1 MFKNYIKIAWRN
13 ILRYKTN
20 SILNILGLTIGLASV
35 MLIALYIQN
44 ELKYDTAFEDS
55 DRIYRVNMRGKMGDN
70 SFYAGYTPPPAG
82 EALVNNFPEIE
93 SATRIFQPDD
103 ATIAYTQGSSPKVF
117 NESEILAVDPNFL
130 EVLSY
135 PLLQGDATT
144 CLQQPNS
151 IVITPQVAEK
161 YFGTENP
168 LGKTLHYG
176 DAQRPLQVTGVLTDL
191 EQYPASVKFDMLMPV
206 ANFEAVSYF
215 NWSWVWLNMATYV
228 KLTKQASQDPE
239 SLARLEARF
248 PEMLSVQAAPA
259 FERIGQPFDAFLE
272 KGNYWEL
279 HLQPLADIHLY
290 SQDITS
296 SITEQHDIK
305 SLYILGIIALFIV
318 ILACVNFM
326 NLSTVQS
333 VKRSKEIGIRKVL
346 GSQRSQLIKQ
356 FMTEVVCY
364 TFLATLLAIAI
375 VFLIL
380 PGFNELTGK
389 AINIRA
395 FFNPELLL
403 LVLAIITLTAFLAG
417 SYPAFF
423 LTSFNPIRALKGKG
437 TTSKNTGLV
446 RNGLVVFQFCIAIAL
461 ISCTLIVF
469 TQLRYTQQKD
479 LGFDKENILVINNT
493 ERLGSGATSFKKELT
508 AISGIQNASS
518 SSSMLTR
525 GQFGDFYVPKATADD
540 PNVASDISLGSYLV
554 DDQFIETLDLELVE
568 GRAFQKEFNDSL
580 SVLLNETAVAQIG
593 WENPI
598 GKQILYPGGNMEYY
612 TVVGVLKDFNL
623 ESLHNTIEPFALF
636 SEASQ
641 SYESGV
647 SYITLKISG
656 ENIKNTL
663 NQVEQLWENYSESVP
678 LEYSFLDD
686 DLAFAYQEDQ
696 RLASLFT
703 VFALL
708 AILVAC
714 LGLFGL
720 IAFSAQQRTKE
731 IGVRKVLGASVQSI
745 VRLLAMNF
753 LKLVVLALVLAVPIA
768 WLAMNHWLQDFAYR
782 IAIPVWVFV
791 AAGALA
797 LGIALITLSI
807 QAIKAAIANP
817 VKSLRTE

>member
-1 MFKNYIKIAWRN
+1 MLRNYIKIAWRN

-20 SILNILGLTIGLASV
+20 SFLNILGLTIGLASV

-44 ELKYDTAFEDS
+44 ELKYDTVFKDS
-55 DRIYRVNMRGKMGDN
+55 ERIYRVNMRGKMGDN

-103 ATIAYTQGSSPKVF
+103 ATMAYTQGNSPKVF

-130 EVLSY
+130 EVLNY
-135 PLLQGDATT
+135 PLLHGNANT

-151 IVITPQVAEK
+151 VIITPQIAEK

-168 LGKTLHYG
+168 LGKTLLYG
-176 DAQRPLQVTGVLTDL
+176 EEQKPLQVTGVLTDL
-191 EQYPASVKFDMLMPV
+191 EHYPASVKFDMLMPV

-215 NWSWVWLNMATYV
+215 NWSWVWLNMATYI
-228 KLTKQASQDPE
+228 KLTKQASENPE
-239 SLARLEARF
+239 NLAQLEAHL
-248 PEMLSVQAAPA
+248 PEMLRVQAAPA
-259 FERIGQPFDAFLE
+259 FERIGQPFDAFLK

-305 SLYILGIIALFIV
+305 SLYVLGIIALFIV

-346 GSQRSQLIKQ
+346 GSQRSQLMKQ
-356 FMTEVVCY
+356 FMTEVACY
-364 TFLATLLAIAI
+364 TFFATLLAFAI
-375 VFLIL
+375 VLLIL
-380 PGFNELTGK
+380 PGFNALTGK
-389 AINIRA
+389 AISINA
-395 FFNPELLL
+395 FFNAELLL
-403 LVLAIITLTAFLAG
+403 LVLAIVLLTAFLAG

-423 LTSFNPIRALKGKG
+423 LTSFNPIKALKGKG
-437 TTSKNTGLV
+437 NTSKNIGLV

-479 LGFDKENILVINNT
+479 LGYDKENILVINNT
-493 ERLGSGATSFKKELT
+493 ERLGTAVTSFKKELAT
-508 AISGIQNASS
+508 ISGIQHVSS
-518 SSSMLTR
+518 SSNMLTR
-525 GQFGDFYVPKATADD
+525 GEFGDFYVPKATPDE
-540 PNVASDISLGSYLV
+540 PHIASDISLGSYLV
-554 DDQFIETLDLELVE
+554 DDQFIETLDLKLVE
-568 GRAFQKEFNDSL
+568 GRAFQEEFNDSL

-598 GKQILYPGGNMEYY
+598 GKQIRYPGGNMEYY
-612 TVVGVLKDFNL
+612 TVVGILKDFNL
-623 ESLHNTIEPFALF
+623 ESLHSAIQPFALF

-641 SYESGV
+641 SYNSGV
-647 SYITLKISG
+647 SYITLKVSG
-656 ENIKNTL
+656 ENITTTL
-663 NQVEQLWENYSESVP
+663 DQVEQLWKRYSESAP
-678 LEYSFLDD
+678 LEYSFLDE

-708 AILVAC
+708 AIFVAC

-731 IGVRKVLGASVQSI
+731 IGVRKVLGASGQSI

-753 LKLVVLALVLAVPIA
+753 LKLIVIALILAVPIA
-768 WLAMNHWLQDFAYR
+768 WLAMNQWLQDFAYR
-782 IAIPVWVFV
+782 IAIPVWVFF

-797 LGIALITLSI
+797 LGIALITLSF

>member
-1 MFKNYIKIAWRN
+1 M
-13 ILRYKTN
+13 
-20 SILNILGLTIGLASV
+20 
-35 MLIALYIQN
+35 
-44 ELKYDTAFEDS
+44 
-55 DRIYRVNMRGKMGDN
+55 
-70 SFYAGYTPPPAG
+70 
-82 EALVNNFPEIE
+82 VNNFPEIE

-103 ATIAYTQGSSPKVF
+103 ATIAYTQGNSPKVF

-130 EVLSY
+130 EVLNY
-135 PLLQGDATT
+135 PLLHGNANT

-151 IVITPQVAEK
+151 VVITPQIAEK

-168 LGKTLHYG
+168 LGKTLLYG
-176 DAQRPLQVTGVLTDL
+176 EEQKPLQVTGVLTDL
-191 EQYPASVKFDMLMPV
+191 EHYPASVKFDMLVPV

-215 NWSWVWLNMATYV
+215 NWSWVWLNMATYI
-228 KLTKQASQDPE
+228 KLTKQASETPE
-239 SLARLEARF
+239 NLAQLEAHL
-248 PEMLSVQAAPA
+248 PEMLRVQAAPA
-259 FERIGQPFDAFLE
+259 FERIGQPFDAFLK

-305 SLYILGIIALFIV
+305 SLYVLGIIALFIV

-346 GSQRSQLIKQ
+346 GSQRSQLMKQ
-356 FMTEVVCY
+356 FMTEVACY
-364 TFLATLLAIAI
+364 TFFATLLAFAI
-375 VFLIL
+375 VLLIL
-380 PGFNELTGK
+380 PGFNALTGK
-389 AINIRA
+389 AISINA
-395 FFNPELLL
+395 FFNAELLL
-403 LVLAIITLTAFLAG
+403 LVLAIVLLTAFLAG

-423 LTSFNPIRALKGKG
+423 LTSFNPIKALKGKG
-437 TTSKNTGLV
+437 NISKNTGLV

-469 TQLRYTQQKD
+469 TQLHYTQQKD
-479 LGFDKENILVINNT
+479 LGYDKENILVINNA
-493 ERLGSGATSFKKELT
+493 ERLGTAATSFKKELAT
-508 AISGIQNASS
+508 ISGIQHVSS
-518 SSSMLTR
+518 SSNMLTR
-525 GQFGDFYVPKATADD
+525 GEFGDFYVPKATPDEPHIAF
-540 PNVASDISLGSYLV
+540 DISLGSYLV

-568 GRAFQKEFNDSL
+568 GRAFQEEFNDSL

-598 GKQILYPGGNMEYY
+598 GKQIRYPGGNMEYY
-612 TVVGVLKDFNL
+612 TVVGILKDFNL
-623 ESLHNTIEPFALF
+623 ESLHSAIQPFALF

-641 SYESGV
+641 SYDSGV
-647 SYITLKISG
+647 SYITLKVSG
-656 ENIKNTL
+656 ENITTTL
-663 NQVEQLWENYSESVP
+663 DQVEQLWKRYSESAP
-678 LEYSFLDD
+678 LEYSFLDE

-696 RLASLFT
+696 SLASLFT

-708 AILVAC
+708 AIFVAC

-753 LKLVVLALVLAVPIA
+753 LKLIVIALVLAVPIA
-768 WLAMNHWLQDFAYR
+768 WLAMNQWLQDFAYR
-782 IAIPVWVFV
+782 IAIPVWVFF

-797 LGIALITLSI
+797 LGIALITLSF

>member
-1 MFKNYIKIAWRN
+1 MFRNYIKIAWRN

-20 SILNILGLTIGLASV
+20 SFLNILGLAIGLASV

-44 ELKYDTAFEDS
+44 ELKYDTVFKDS
-55 DRIYRVNMRGKMGDN
+55 ERIYRVNMRGKMGDN

-103 ATIAYTQGSSPKVF
+103 ATIAYTQGNSPKVF

-130 EVLSY
+130 EVLNY
-135 PLLQGDATT
+135 PLLHGNAIT

-151 IVITPQVAEK
+151 VVITPQIAEK

-168 LGKTLHYG
+168 LGKTLLYG
-176 DAQRPLQVTGVLTDL
+176 EEQKPLQVTGVLTDL
-191 EQYPASVKFDMLMPV
+191 EHYPASVKFDMLMPV

-215 NWSWVWLNMATYV
+215 NWSWVWLNMATYI
-228 KLTKQASQDPE
+228 KLTKQASENPE
-239 SLARLEARF
+239 NLAKLEAHL
-248 PEMLSVQAAPA
+248 PEMLRVQAAPA
-259 FERIGQPFDAFLE
+259 FERIGQPFDAFLK

-279 HLQPLADIHLY
+279 HLQPLVDIHLY

-305 SLYILGIIALFIV
+305 SLYVLGIIALFIV

-356 FMTEVVCY
+356 FMTEVACY
-364 TFLATLLAIAI
+364 TFFATLLAFAI
-375 VFLIL
+375 VLLIL
-380 PGFNELTGK
+380 PGFNALTGK
-389 AINIRA
+389 AISINA
-395 FFNPELLL
+395 FFNAELLL
-403 LVLAIITLTAFLAG
+403 LVLAIVLLTSFLAG

-437 TTSKNTGLV
+437 NISKNTGLV

-479 LGFDKENILVINNT
+479 LGYDKENILVINNT
-493 ERLGSGATSFKKELT
+493 ERLGTVVTSFKKELAT
-508 AISGIQNASS
+508 ISGIQHVSISS
-518 SSSMLTR
+518 NMLTR
-525 GQFGDFYVPKATADD
+525 GEFGDFYVPKATPDE
-540 PNVASDISLGSYLV
+540 PHIASDISLGSYLV

-568 GRAFQKEFNDSL
+568 GRAFQEEFNDSL

-598 GKQILYPGGNMEYY
+598 GKQIRYPGGNMEYY

-623 ESLHNTIEPFALF
+623 ESLHSAIQPFALF

-641 SYESGV
+641 SYDSGV
-647 SYITLKISG
+647 SYITLKVSG
-656 ENIKNTL
+656 ENITTTL
-663 NQVEQLWENYSESVP
+663 DQVEQLWKRYSESAS
-678 LEYSFLDD
+678 LEYSFLPY
-686 DLAFAYQEDQ
+686 LHCW
-696 RLASLFT
+696 RS
-703 VFALL
+703 
-708 AILVAC
+708 
-714 LGLFGL
+714 
-720 IAFSAQQRTKE
+720 S
-731 IGVRKVLGASVQSI
+731 
-745 VRLLAMNF
+745 
-753 LKLVVLALVLAVPIA
+753 
-768 WLAMNHWLQDFAYR
+768 W
-782 IAIPVWVFV
+782 PV
-791 AAGALA
+791 
-797 LGIALITLSI
+797 
-807 QAIKAAIANP
+807 
-817 VKSLRTE
+817 